1 MSFEERLLMEL
12 KNEIRE
18 RGQAKRKKRTFLGF
32 AVAGVAAA
40 AAAIVVPLLAG
51 GASPAYAV
59 TKGADGAVTVRIHE
73 FRDADKLEADLGEL
87 GIKADVSYL
96 PGGKWC
102 EPNRGK
108 MVAGLGRD
116 RSPDDAVATVNG
128 GVRINP
134 AKVGGNTV
142 VMEFAEAKD
151 GAEAKKKP
159 SVLWQIGARVI
170 EGPVAECKVI
180 DDPSWNDAGGPEGQ
194 PPAHLR

>member
-1 MSFEERLLMEL
+1 MEL

-32 AVAGVAAA
+32 AVAGIAAA
-40 AAAIVVPLLAG
+40 AAAVAVPLLTG

-59 TKGADGAVTVRIHE
+59 TKGADGAITVQVHE
-73 FRDADKLEADLGEL
+73 FRDADKLEADLREL
-87 GIKADVSYL
+87 GVKADVSYL

-102 EPNRGK
+102 GPDRGK
-108 MVAGLGRD
+108 MVAGFGRGD
-116 RSPDDAVATVNG
+116 SSDDALATVKG

-134 AKVGGNTV
+134 AKVGAGNTV
-142 VMEFAEAKD
+142 VMEFAEAKA
-151 GAEAKKKP
+151 GEKP

-170 EGPVAECKVI
+170 AGPVAECKVI
-180 DDPSWNDAGGPEGQ
+180 DDPSWNDVGGPEGQ